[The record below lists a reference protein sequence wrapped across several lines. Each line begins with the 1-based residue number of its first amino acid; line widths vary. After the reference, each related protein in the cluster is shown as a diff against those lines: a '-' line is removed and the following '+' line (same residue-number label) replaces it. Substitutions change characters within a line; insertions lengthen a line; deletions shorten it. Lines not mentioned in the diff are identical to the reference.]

1 MKTIAL
7 VGASNN
13 PDKFWY
19 KILKNLLEKNHK
31 VFPVNPK
38 AEKILSQQSYKTI
51 WEIDQEFEIVN
62 FVTQPNITK
71 NILENNLNLLENKI
85 LWFQPWST
93 DEICEKFIQ
102 ENFKNFILNSCIM
115 IEKI

>member
-1 MKTIAL
+1 MKKIVL
-7 VGASNN
+7 VWASNN

-19 KILKNLLEKNHK
+19 KILKNLLEKNHR
-31 VFPVNPK
+31 VLPVNPK
-38 AEKILSQQSYKTI
+38 WEEILSLRSYKNI

-71 NILENNLNLLENKI
+71 DILENNLDLIKNKI

-93 DEICEKFIQ
+93 DEIWEKLY
-102 ENFKNFILNSCIM
+102 KKIL
-115 IEKI
+115 KILY

>member
-1 MKTIAL
+1 MKKIVL
-7 VGASNN
+7 VWASNN

-19 KILKNLLEKNHK
+19 KILKNLLEKNHT

-38 AEKILSQQSYKTI
+38 AEEILSIQSYRNI
-51 WEIDQEFEIVN
+51 WEIDQEFDIVN

-71 NILENNLNLLENKI
+71 SILENNLDILKNKI

-93 DEICEKFIQ
+93 DENWEKFIQ
-102 ENFKNFILNSCIM
+102 ENFKNFRLNSCIM